1 MSFEIMVDKNLIGR
15 CGLYCGICE
24 IYRAY
29 KDSKELQKELAKKH
43 NCNPEKVRC
52 EGCQAIDVYGWS
64 LEKEWGSNCRILQC
78 LNARELNFCYECTE
92 YDNCKRFDKFARICA
107 GLGINLRRNLQMI
120 KEGKAEE
127 WLLEQDKK
135 WRCSKCGNPIIF
147 SYDFKNC
154 HWCGNKLRIK

>member
-1 MSFEIMVDKNLIGR
+1 MVDKNLIGR

-43 NCNPEKVRC
+43 NCNLENVRC
-52 EGCQAIDVYGWS
+52 EGCQSINVYGWS

>member
-1 MSFEIMVDKNLIGR
+1 MVDKNIIGR

-29 KDSKELQKELAKKH
+29 KDSKELRKELAKKH
-43 NCNPEKVRC
+43 NCDPEKVRC
-52 EGCQAIDVYGWS
+52 EGYQAIDVYGWS

-78 LNARELNFCYECTE
+78 LNARELNFCYEYTE
-92 YDNCKRFDKFARICA
+92 YDNCKRFYKFARICA

-127 WLLEQDKK
+127 TSAPFRQYTICLTT
-135 WRCSKCGNPIIF
+135 F
-147 SYDFKNC
+147 
-154 HWCGNKLRIK
+154 